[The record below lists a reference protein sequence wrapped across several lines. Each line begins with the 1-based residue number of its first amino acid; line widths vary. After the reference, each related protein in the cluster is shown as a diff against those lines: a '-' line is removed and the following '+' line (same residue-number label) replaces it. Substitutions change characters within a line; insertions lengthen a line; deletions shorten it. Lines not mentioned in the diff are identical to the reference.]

1 MFTQSRFTCRPKV
14 QQHSHCSRITVRC
27 SIMKC
32 MRPIQVQLLL
42 LQQHTHQFN
51 VIRVK
56 CSAKINIDM
65 LLVQNNHKLLSPEC
79 LVLVMWWQFNPNN
92 LDCSTHSRE
101 QFPGF
106 QTRGT
111 EWIQLTSKSTE
122 RGSQSD
128 TTLDL
133 FSGAQKSPKLLG
145 LCRES

>member
-1 MFTQSRFTCRPKV
+1 MFTQTEFTCRLKV
-14 QQHSHCSRITVRC
+14 QQHSHCSRITVCC

-42 LQQHTHQFN
+42 LQQQTHQFN

-65 LLVQNNHKLLSPEC
+65 LLAQNNHKLLYPEC

-92 LDCSTHSRE
+92 LDCYTNSRE
-101 QFPGF
+101 EFPGI

-111 EWIQLTSKSTE
+111 ESKQLTSKSIE

-128 TTLDL
+128 TTIDL
-133 FSGAQKSPKLLG
+133 FFRGSKITKLHKEARSL
-145 LCRES
+145 